1 MDLSLRRATVS
12 GVTLLSATGEI
23 DLATLPR
30 FRDALT
36 RLVDE
41 HPGEQVAVDLDG
53 VVVLDDAGLG
63 VLLGAAGRAR
73 QAAGELAVVCSAEPL
88 RQRFELTGLARAVR
102 LVTSV
107 HDLARS

>member
-12 GVTLLSATGEI
+12 GVEVLSATGEI

-36 RLVDE
+36 RLVDD
-41 HPGEQVAVDLDG
+41 HPGGRVAVDLDG
-53 VVVLDDAGLG
+53 VLVLDDTGLG

-73 QAAGELAVVCSAEPL
+73 QGGGELTVVCSDPRL
-88 RQRFELTGLARAVR
+88 RQRFELTGLDRAVR
-102 LVTSV
+102 LLESV
-107 HDLARS
+107 HDLANG